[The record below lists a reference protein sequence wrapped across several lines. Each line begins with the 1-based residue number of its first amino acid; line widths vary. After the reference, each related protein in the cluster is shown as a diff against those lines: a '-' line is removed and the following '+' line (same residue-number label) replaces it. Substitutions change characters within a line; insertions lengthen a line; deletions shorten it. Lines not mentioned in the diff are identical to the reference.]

1 MLRRVMT
8 ALASLEVVKADLA
21 SAEHK
26 PAVVA
31 LAAA

>member
-1 MLRRVMT
+1 MT

-31 LAAA
+31 FTAA